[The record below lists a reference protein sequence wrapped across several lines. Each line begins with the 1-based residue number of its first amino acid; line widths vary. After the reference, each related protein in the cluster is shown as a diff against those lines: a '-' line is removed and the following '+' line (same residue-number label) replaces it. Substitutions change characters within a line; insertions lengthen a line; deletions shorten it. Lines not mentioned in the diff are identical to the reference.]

1 MESKQILSEME
12 HKMEHSM
19 ETLRKELAG
28 IRTNKASAA
37 LLDNIRVEAYG
48 SAVPLNQVATVSA
61 PDARTIHIQPWDK
74 QMIPAI
80 DRAIQKSDLGLTT
93 RSDGASIQVPVP
105 ALTEDRRKDYVKI
118 IRKLGEEIKVSVR
131 NVRRDA
137 IDRIKKIEKDG
148 VVSEDESKRHQKT
161 IQDKTDKHINDV
173 DHAIQRKEVD
183 VMEL

>member
-12 HKMEHSM
+12 HKMDHSM

-28 IRTNKASAA
+28 IRTNKASSA

-48 SAVPLNQVATVSA
+48 SAVPLNQIATVSV

-93 RSDGASIQVPVP
+93 RSDGSTIQVPVP
-105 ALTEDRRKDYVKI
+105 PLTEDRRKDFVKL

-137 IDRIKKIEKDG
+137 IDRVKKIEKEG
-148 VVSEDESKRHQKT
+148 AVSEDESKRHQKS
-161 IQDKTDKHINDV
+161 IQDMTDRHIHDV
-173 DHAIQRKEVD
+173 DQVIQRKEIEM
-183 VMEL
+183 MEL